1 MSSFHELLGP
11 GGDIEHQ
18 VLLKSE
24 RKVVIL
30 YTFGCM
36 IEDHA
41 NYAVIYSFQHIK
53 MTSGHSWMVLFRW
66 SVLVAW
72 TSASVWHRTKKVS
85 TISSRLNF
93 RPAPREAGL
102 RWAENFWLHLTTA
115 SVQCLHLLWAFFHWT
130 LIWHRSAPIW
140 HDSTVVHCQTA
151 VELHRLEVKPPS

>member
-1 MSSFHELLGP
+1 MKVNKGVFFLYKIHFLSSFHELLGP

-53 MTSGHSWMVLFRW
+53 MTSGHSWMVLFR
-66 SVLVAW
+66 
-72 TSASVWHRTKKVS
+72 
-85 TISSRLNF
+85 
-93 RPAPREAGL
+93 
-102 RWAENFWLHLTTA
+102 
-115 SVQCLHLLWAFFHWT
+115 
-130 LIWHRSAPIW
+130 
-140 HDSTVVHCQTA
+140 
-151 VELHRLEVKPPS
+151 